1 MITSFKDLFADLKAK
16 GIRKR
21 MVAAW
26 AVDSH
31 TIEAASKATDL
42 GFVEVTLVGDAD
54 MIGKVCTE
62 FGIDAAKFTIVDI
75 KEELKAVAHAVKMV
89 HDGEGDVLMKG
100 LCSTDKFLRAIL
112 NKETGLLPP
121 KGLLSHVGVL
131 ESPHY
136 HKLMFMGDMAVI
148 PLPDFRQKVKIAG
161 YLNSVARS
169 FGVEKPKIAF
179 IAASEQMLDSMPACM
194 EAAMLS
200 KMCDRGQIPGCI
212 GDGPL
217 ALDVAIDRE
226 SAEIKKLK
234 SPVAGDADCLMFPNI
249 ESANVF
255 WKTNTKLVEG
265 VGQAGMLVGT
275 KVPCV
280 LASRADSVEVKL
292 NSIAEAEAFVV

>member
-1 MITSFKDLFADLKAK
+1 MITSFNDLFATLKAK

-26 AVDSH
+26 GVDSH
-31 TIEAASKATDL
+31 TIEAASMATDL
-42 GFVEVTLVGDAD
+42 GFVEVTLVGDEDLIA
-54 MIGKVCTE
+54 KVCAD
-62 FGIDAAKFTIVDI
+62 FGINPAKFRIIDI
-75 KEELKAVAHAVKMV
+75 KQELKAVAEAVKMV
-89 HDGEGDVLMKG
+89 HDGEGDILMKG

-148 PLPDFRQKVKIAG
+148 PQPDFRQKVKIAG
-161 YLNSVARS
+161 YINSVARA
-169 FGVEKPKIAF
+169 FGIEKPKIAF

-194 EAAMLS
+194 EAAMLA
-200 KMCDRGQIPGCI
+200 KMCDRGQIPGCT

-217 ALDVAIDRE
+217 ALDVAIDKE
-226 SAEIKKLK
+226 SVEIKKLS

-255 WKTNTKLVEG
+255 WKTNTKLVKG
-265 VGQAGMLVGT
+265 VKQAGMLVGT
-275 KVPCV
+275 QVPCV
-280 LASRADSVEVKL
+280 LASRADSVDVKL
-292 NSIAEAEAFVV
+292 NSIAEAVAFVV

>member
-1 MITSFKDLFADLKAK
+1 MITSFNDLFATLKAK
-16 GIRKR
+16 GVHKH

-31 TIEAASKATDL
+31 TIEAASRATDL
-42 GFVEVTLVGDAD
+42 GFVEVTLVGDRDQIAR
-54 MIGKVCTE
+54 VCSE
-62 FGIDAAKFTIVDI
+62 CGIDIAKFRIVDI
-75 KEELKAVAHAVKMV
+75 KDELKAVAHAVRMV

-136 HKLMFMGDMAVI
+136 HKLIFMGDMAVI
-148 PLPDFRQKVKIAG
+148 PQPDFRQKVKITG
-161 YLNSVARS
+161 YINSVARA
-169 FGVEKPKIAF
+169 FGIEKPKVAF

-194 EAAMLS
+194 EGAMLA
-200 KMCDRGQIPGCI
+200 KMCDRGQIPGCT

-217 ALDVAIDRE
+217 ALDVAIDKE
-226 SAEIKKLK
+226 SAQIKKLS
-234 SPVAGDADCLMFPNI
+234 SPVAGDADCLVFPNI

-255 WKTNTKLVEG
+255 WKTNTKLVDG

-280 LASRADSVEVKL
+280 LASRADSVGVKL
-292 NSIAEAEAFVV
+292 NSIAEAVAFVV